1 MVVFL
6 IHTHSTTLASARAS
20 KTVPKHELTQENYP
34 HPLTLAVV
42 AATKTRTR
50 KPCDTP
56 HVCFDQRPE
65 TQ

>member
-6 IHTHSTTLASARAS
+6 IHTHGTTLASILAS
-20 KTVPKHELTQENYP
+20 DNVPKHELIQKDQP
-34 HPLTLAVV
+34 HSVCHRHTIC
-42 AATKTRTR
+42 TR